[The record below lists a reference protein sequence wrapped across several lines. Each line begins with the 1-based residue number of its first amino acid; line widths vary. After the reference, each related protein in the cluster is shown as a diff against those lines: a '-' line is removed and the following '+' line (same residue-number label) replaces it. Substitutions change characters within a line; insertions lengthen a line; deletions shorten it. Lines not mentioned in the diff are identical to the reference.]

1 MKKIYFL
8 LVAILFL
15 LSNAYAGVNFNQ
27 LDKPLYNLYISFDI
41 EKNFIEGEA
50 KIKIP
55 SAYKDKEIKIFINT
69 LKIKSVTV
77 DGNLFRPKIEKD
89 TLTVK
94 GKGLIEI
101 TYEGIFRE
109 EDVSENIENRGVIS
123 GNVISK
129 KGVCLTNGW
138 YPKIM
143 ELSYYKL
150 EADVPK
156 DFLAISEAEE
166 VEIVD
171 LPTGKKYLFDFL
183 HPLTGIN
190 FIAGKYIEIK
200 EIYNGI
206 DIYGY
211 FFPEDIS
218 LAKTYIEFT
227 KKYINMYENLLT
239 PYPYKRFSIVENFLS
254 TGYSMPTFTLLG
266 QDVIRLPFIVETSL
280 GHEVLHQWFGNLVYV
295 NHEGGNWSEG
305 LTVYLSDHL
314 YKEQENKG
322 WEYRK
327 KLITDYESYV
337 TPEKEFPLK
346 DFKGRFDFSS
356 RAIGYGKG
364 AMVFHMLKKNLG
376 DDLFYSGLKKFIE
389 KNKFREASWLDIKN
403 IFKEVSNKDLDWFFS
418 QWIDRKGIP
427 SIEIKDAR
435 VNLKEGN
442 PVVSF
447 EVVQKSDPYNL
458 SLTLDIKSDKE
469 EISRVVEI
477 KNIVKK
483 FEIPVR
489 GNPLNMIFD
498 QNYDIMRRLSEK
510 EYPPVISR
518 LLGDETRLI
527 VIPEKDAEKYTAL
540 IDILKEQGFGIK
552 NEKEITDNDIK
563 NSSLL
568 VLGSEGSILRRL
580 FGRALETE
588 KRFTLEMKKN
598 PLNTSKVIAI
608 IQSDTKEE
616 VESVARKIIHY
627 GNYSLL
633 KFEGGRNIEKKTEET
648 IRGIKV
654 DLYKPALIMKPI
666 ELTNVDK
673 IINSIIDKP
682 IIYVGERHTN
692 YGDHKIQLNVIRSL
706 YERGKKFA
714 IGMEMFQIPFQEVVN
729 DYISDKIDEKEFL
742 KKTEYFQRWKFDYI
756 YYKEIIDYAKIM
768 NIPIIA
774 LNVRSEILKK
784 VSDGGLDSLSETEKK
799 EIPQDMDMSDEEYKM
814 RLKDIFEQHKN
825 HDSRNFDHFYQSQ
838 ILWDETMAHS
848 IADFIDKNP
857 DYQIVVIAGV
867 GHIMFDSGIPKRVY
881 RLNNKDYVTL
891 IPHTEYIDNDIADF
905 VFFAEHISPPSY
917 PKLGIVIKE
926 EDKYVKI
933 EKLVP
938 GGIAKSA
945 GLEVGD
951 ILVSFDDWKIEGIE
965 DVKIFMIGKK
975 FGEEIKIK
983 VLRKKFLTGY
993 KEIELKVVL

>member
-1 MKKIYFL
+1 MKNFYFL
-8 LVAILFL
+8 LVAILFFL
-15 LSNAYAGVNFNQ
+15 LSKVYADVNFNQ
-27 LDKPLYNLYISFDI
+27 SDKPLYNLYISFDI
-41 EKNFIEGEA
+41 EKNLLNGRV

-55 SAYKDKEIKIFINT
+55 FEYKEIKIFISA
-69 LKIKSVTV
+69 LKIKSVTA
-77 DGNLFRPKIEKD
+77 DGNLFRPEIEKD
-89 TLTVK
+89 TFTIK
-94 GKGLIEI
+94 GKRLIEI
-101 TYEGIFRE
+101 TFEGVFRE
-109 EDVSENIENRGVIS
+109 EDIRENIENRGVVS
-123 GNVISK
+123 GNVISR
-129 KGVCLTNGW
+129 KGICLTNGW
-138 YPKIM
+138 YPKI
-143 ELSYYKL
+143 EDLSYYKL
-150 EADVPK
+150 EAEVPR

-166 VEIVD
+166 VKTID
-171 LPTGKKYLFDFL
+171 LPTGKRYIFEFS

-190 FIAGKYIEIK
+190 FIAGEYIEIK
-200 EIYNGI
+200 ERYNGI

-227 KKYINMYENLLT
+227 KKYINMYQDLLT
-239 PYPYKRFSIVENFLS
+239 PYPYKRFSVVENFLS

-266 QDVIRLPFIVETSL
+266 RDVLRLPFIVETSL
-280 GHEVLHQWFGNLVYV
+280 GHEVLHQWFGNFVYV
-295 NHEGGNWSEG
+295 NYEDGNWSEG
-305 LTVYLSDHL
+305 LTVYLADHL

-337 TPEKEFPLK
+337 TSEKEFPLK
-346 DFKGRFDFSS
+346 DFKGRFDLAS

-364 AMVFHMLKKNLG
+364 AMVFHMLKKFLG

-389 KNKFREASWLDIKN
+389 KNKFRKASWFDIKN
-403 IFKEVSNKDLDWFFS
+403 IFEGVSNKDLGWFFS

-427 SIEIKDAR
+427 SIEIREVR

-447 EVVQKSDPYNL
+447 EIVQKSDPYNL
-458 SLTLDIKSDKE
+458 SITLDIKSDKE
-469 EISRVVEI
+469 EINRIIEI
-477 KNIVKK
+477 KDIVEK
-483 FEIPVR
+483 FEIPIN

-498 QNYDIMRRLSEK
+498 QNYDTMRRLSEK

-518 LLGDETRLI
+518 LLGDEKRLI
-527 VIPEKDAEKYTAL
+527 VIPEKDTEKYTAL

-552 NEKEITDNDIK
+552 NEKEITDDNIK
-563 NSSLL
+563 TSSLL
-568 VLGSEGSILRRL
+568 VLGSEGSVLKRL
-580 FGRALETE
+580 FGSVFKAE
-588 KRFTLEMKKN
+588 KGFTLEMKKN

-608 IQSDTKEE
+608 VQSDTKEE

-627 GNYSLL
+627 GNYSFL
-633 KFEGGRNIEKKTEET
+633 KFEGGKNTDKKIEET
-648 IRGIKV
+648 MRGIKV
-654 DLYKPALIMKPI
+654 DLYKPPLIMKPKD
-666 ELTNVDK
+666 LTNVDE
-673 IINSIIDKP
+673 IIDSIIDKP

-692 YGDHKIQLNVIRSL
+692 YEDHKMQLNVIRSL

-714 IGMEMFQIPFQEVVN
+714 IGMEMFQTAFQEIIN

-742 KKTEYFQRWKFDYI
+742 KRTEYFSRWRFDYI
-756 YYKEIIDYAKIM
+756 YYKEIIDYAKIR

-774 LNVRSEILKK
+774 LNIRSEILKK
-784 VSDGGLDSLSETEKK
+784 VSDGGLDSLSEAEKK

-857 DYQIVVIAGV
+857 DYQIVILAGV

-951 ILVSFDDWKIEGIE
+951 ILVSFDDWKIEDIE

-983 VLRKKFLTGY
+983 VLRKKFLAGY